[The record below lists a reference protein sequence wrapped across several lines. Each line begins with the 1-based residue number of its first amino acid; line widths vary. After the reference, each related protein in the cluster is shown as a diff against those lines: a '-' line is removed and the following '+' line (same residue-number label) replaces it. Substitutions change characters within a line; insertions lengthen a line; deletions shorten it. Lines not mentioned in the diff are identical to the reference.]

1 MRDSHPEVLVEPPES
16 WYNAPC
22 RRWDSNPHEGYP
34 STVFETVASA
44 CSATSAPICVQ
55 YRPGYAISQVNERAL
70 IAAAKSGDTGSFNQ
84 LVSHYQDMVYNVA
97 YRILGDT
104 EAAADASQETFLSA
118 YQAVGKFKGGSFK
131 AWLLRIATNACYDQ
145 LRVHK
150 RRPTSSL
157 EAIYTD
163 SDPSS
168 HFVNGRETPEEHAL
182 RSELG
187 KVIQQGITT
196 LPPDQRST
204 LVLSDVQG
212 MSYAEIADATGA
224 SIGTVKSRLSRAR
237 ARLRDHLLE
246 QGELLPARYRLSDDE
261 G

>member
-1 MRDSHPEVLVEPPES
+1 MRDSRLGILAELLES
-16 WYNAPC
+16 CYNDPC
-22 RRWDSNPHEGYP
+22 RRWDSNPHEGCP

-44 CSATSAPICVQ
+44 CSATSAPSFVE
-55 YRPGYAISQVNERAL
+55 YRPRSAISQVDEKTL
-70 IAAAKSGDTGSFNQ
+70 IAAARQGDTHSFNQ

-97 YRILGDT
+97 YRILGDN

-118 YQAVGKFKGGSFK
+118 YQAVAKFKGGSFK

-145 LRVHK
+145 LRVHQ

-163 SDPSS
+163 SDTSS
-168 HFVNGRETPEEHAL
+168 HFVNGHETPEEHTL
-182 RSELG
+182 RRELG
-187 KVIQQGITT
+187 QAIQQGIQT
-196 LPPDQRST
+196 LPPDQRVT

-212 MSYAEIADATGA
+212 LSYNEIARLTNT
-224 SIGTVKSRLSRAR
+224 SVGTVKSRLNRAR
-237 ARLRDHLLE
+237 TRLRDCLLE
-246 QGELLPARYRLSDDE
+246 QGELLPARYRLRGE